1 MKKLFALVA
10 MVIAAG
16 TMQAQMAI
24 GEFSVTPRVG
34 LTLASLTSQDNS
46 KINVGIAAGA
56 EAEYQVLDFLG
67 VSAGL
72 MYSQQGVSYDEP
84 GTDKLNLNYLNI
96 PVLANFYVYKDL
108 ALKVGIQPGFRL
120 TATEKHEG
128 GGVKTEIDKK
138 DNVEGFDLSIPMG
151 VSYEYRNFVLDA
163 RYNLGV
169 TKILKGSN
177 QDLERYRRSSRN
189 SVFMITLG
197 YRFNL
202 NIF

>member
-72 MYSQQGVSYDEP
+72 MYSQQGVSYDGP
-84 GTDKLNLNYLNI
+84 GTNKWNLNYLNI
-96 PVLANFYVYKDL
+96 PILANFYVYKDL
-108 ALKVGIQPGFRL
+108 ALKVGLQPGFRL
-120 TATEKHEG
+120 TATEKHENT
-128 GGVKTEIDKK
+128 KEEHLYDIK
-138 DNVEGFDLSIPMG
+138 DYVEGFDLSIPMG

-177 QDLERYRRSSRN
+177 QDPERYRRSSRN

-202 NIF
+202 NI

>member
-67 VSAGL
+67 ISAGL
-72 MYSQQGVSYDEP
+72 MYSQQGVSYDVT
-84 GTDKLNLNYLNI
+84 GTNKLNLNYLNI

-108 ALKVGIQPGFRL
+108 V
-120 TATEKHEG
+120 
-128 GGVKTEIDKK
+128 
-138 DNVEGFDLSIPMG
+138 
-151 VSYEYRNFVLDA
+151 
-163 RYNLGV
+163 
-169 TKILKGSN
+169 
-177 QDLERYRRSSRN
+177 SSRA
-189 SVFMITLG
+189 SCSQRQRRKRKAT
-197 YRFNL
+197 
-202 NIF
+202 

>member
-10 MVIAAG
+10 MVLAAG

-24 GEFSVTPRVG
+24 GEFSVTPKAG

-46 KINVGIAAGA
+46 KINVGIVAGA
-56 EAEYQVLDFLG
+56 EAEYQVMDFLG

-72 MYSQQGVSYDEP
+72 LYSQQGVSYDVP
-84 GTDKLNLNYLNI
+84 GTDKLNINYLNI

-108 ALKVGIQPGFRL
+108 ALKVGLQPGFRL
-120 TATEKHEG
+120 TATKKTESG
-128 GGVKTEIDKK
+128 NVKTETDVK
-138 DNVEGFDLSIPMG
+138 DGVEGFDLSIPMG

-169 TKILKGSN
+169 TKILKGPN
-177 QDLERYRRSSRN
+177 ARSSRN

-202 NIF
+202 NL

>member
-10 MVIAAG
+10 MVLAAG

-24 GEFSVTPRVG
+24 GEFSVTPKVG
-34 LTLASLTSQDNS
+34 LTLASLTSQDKS
-46 KINVGIAAGA
+46 KINVGIVAGA
-56 EAEYQVLDFLG
+56 EAEYQVMDFLG

-72 MYSQQGVSYDEP
+72 MYSQQGVAYDVT
-84 GTDKLNLNYLNI
+84 GTNKLNLNYLNI

-108 ALKVGIQPGFRL
+108 ALKVGIQPGFLL
-120 TATEKHEG
+120 TATAKEEKG
-128 GGVKTEIDKK
+128 NVKTETDVKDK
-138 DNVEGFDLSIPMG
+138 VEGFDLSIPMG

-163 RYNLGV
+163 RYNLGA
-169 TKILKGSN
+169 TKILKGA
-177 QDLERYRRSSRN
+177 DARSSRN

-202 NIF
+202 NL

>member
-34 LTLASLTSQDNS
+34 LTLASLTSQDKS
-46 KINVGIAAGA
+46 KINVGIVAGA
-56 EAEYQVLDFLG
+56 EAEYQVMDFLG

-177 QDLERYRRSSRN
+177 QDPERYRRSSRN

-202 NIF
+202 NL

>member
-72 MYSQQGVSYDEP
+72 MYSQQGVSYDGP
-84 GTDKLNLNYLNI
+84 GTNKWNLNYLNI
-96 PVLANFYVYKDL
+96 PILANFYVYKDL

-120 TATEKHEG
+120 TATEKTEKG
-128 GGVKTEIDKK
+128 NTKTETDIK
-138 DNVEGFDLSIPMG
+138 DYVEGFDLSIPMG

-177 QDLERYRRSSRN
+177 QDPERFRRSSRN

-202 NIF
+202 NI